1 MASVLVIEDHSK
13 LLAALKQ
20 GLEDAGFRVLT
31 ASDSRVDL
39 NIVNEQSIDIIVLD
53 RMLPGGDGAN
63 WLQRFRAAGGQ
74 QPVLMLTARDHIQDR
89 IAGLDAGADDYLVK
103 PFDFGELL
111 ARLRALLRRPTT
123 AETSVL
129 RAREI
134 EVDRLQRRVTVAGG
148 VIELSPREF
157 ELLEY
162 LMLRA
167 NQTVTR
173 EQLSRELWKETQL
186 LTNVVD
192 VTVSQLRRKL
202 ERLGTSPLIH
212 TVRGQG
218 YEFRGDA

>member
-1 MASVLVIEDHSK
+1 MASVLVIEDHPK

-20 GLEDAGFRVLT
+20 GLEEAGFRVLT
-31 ASDSRVDL
+31 ASDSRVEV
-39 NIVNEQSIDIIVLD
+39 NIVKEQSIDIIVLD
-53 RMLPGGDGAN
+53 RMLPGGDGAH

-74 QPVLMLTARDHIQDR
+74 QPVLMLTARDQIRDR
-89 IAGLDAGADDYLVK
+89 ISGLDAGADDYLVK

-111 ARLRALLRRPTT
+111 ARLRALLRRPTA
-123 AETSVL
+123 AESSLL
-129 RAREI
+129 RTREI
-134 EVDRLQRRVTVAGG
+134 EVDRLQRRVTVLGE
-148 VIELSPREF
+148 VVELSPREF
-157 ELLEY
+157 ELLEF
-162 LMLRA
+162 LMLRS

-173 EQLSRELWKETQL
+173 EQLSHELWKETLL

-202 ERLGTSPLIH
+202 ERLGAGPLIH